1 MQHQRTVQSEIYYDN
16 ITFVRTNSDYVPD
29 DESSD
34 NDGAG
39 GNEGTG
45 GNESTGGSE
54 STGAVDMSDTDLEG
68 MRVPAKP

>member
-16 ITFVRTNSDYVPD
+16 ITFVRTNSDYASD

-34 NDGAG
+34 NEG

-45 GNESTGGSE
+45 GSE
-54 STGAVDMSDTDLEG
+54 STGSVDISDTDLEG
-68 MRVPAKP
+68 MRVPGKP